1 MELLL
6 LSRSSERI
14 PILVFLWY
22 KARNFWGIT
31 GDCRLT
37 APIDFIKGISA
48 GKLNSFQLDFVSVS
62 DERGSVINDTLV
74 INIIFEFQQE
84 YIC

>member
-14 PILVFLWY
+14 PILVFLRY

-31 GDCRLT
+31 GDCRLA